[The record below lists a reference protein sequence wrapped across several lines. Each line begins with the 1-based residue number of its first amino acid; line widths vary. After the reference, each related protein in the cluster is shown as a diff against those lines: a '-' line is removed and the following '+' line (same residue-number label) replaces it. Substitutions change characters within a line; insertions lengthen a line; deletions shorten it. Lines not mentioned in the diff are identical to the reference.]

1 MRKAVLI
8 VAIASVACAAPP
20 LRAADRQASIAEQ
33 ERIDA
38 EYRAAKERCDR
49 ATGAEQD
56 VCAAAARAARRIAKA
71 EADAR
76 AKDTP
81 KAWYDARI
89 ARAEAEF
96 LVARER
102 CAAVAARDACLGEA
116 RAAEARAK
124 AEAEHL
130 RRAAEARG
138 ESHPK
143 STGGS

>member
-1 MRKAVLI
+1 MRRRGARR
-8 VAIASVACAAPP
+8 ATDREGRGGRAREGHSESVV
-20 LRAADRQASIAEQ
+20 RRADR
-33 ERIDA
+33 
-38 EYRAAKERCDR
+38 
-49 ATGAEQD
+49 
-56 VCAAAARAARRIAKA
+56 AR
-71 EADAR
+71 
-76 AKDTP
+76 
-81 KAWYDARI
+81 
-89 ARAEAEF
+89 EAEF